1 MSSDVG
7 EKIRLIREAEGLS
20 REEFE
25 KITGVPAGNTKRYET
40 GRIKSI
46 GSDFLMK
53 ITQHPRFIKYTLWL
67 MSDQTAEEAGQIS
80 PVLSPDGQ
88 GNTSSLQNGQKV
100 G

>member
-7 EKIRLIREAEGLS
+7 EKIRLIREAEGVS

-25 KITGVPAGNTKRYET
+25 KLTGVPAGNTKRYET
-40 GRIKSI
+40 GRIKNI
-46 GSDFLMK
+46 GSDFLIQ
-53 ITQHPRFIKYTLWL
+53 ITQHPRFMKYTLWL
-67 MSDQTAEEAGQIS
+67 MTNQTAEESGQIS

-88 GNTSSLQNGQKV
+88 GNTFKSPKDQKV